1 MAGKLSKVNLNN
13 YKPLREVIFD
23 TLREAIIA
31 GELKPGE
38 RLMEVKLAE
47 KNGSQPYACKR
58 SNKKT

>member
-31 GELKPGE
+31 GELKRE
-38 RLMEVKLAE
+38 KDLWKSNWRKKMESAVRL
-47 KNGSQPYACKR
+47 
-58 SNKKT
+58 

>member
-1 MAGKLSKVNLNN
+1 VRREFNAGKLSKVNLNN

-47 KNGSQPYACKR
+47 KMESAVR
-58 SNKKT
+58 L